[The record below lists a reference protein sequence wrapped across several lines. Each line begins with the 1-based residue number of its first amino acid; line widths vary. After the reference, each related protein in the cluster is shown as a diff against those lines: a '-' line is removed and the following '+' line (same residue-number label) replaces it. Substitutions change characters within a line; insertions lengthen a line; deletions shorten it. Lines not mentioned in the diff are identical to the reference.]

1 MSTDEEGQRP
11 KLPRFRAW
19 VRRIVAFAV
28 WIVFVRYLRGIQPL
42 PYPGLPFTIG
52 IVLLIV
58 VASLYA
64 FQSLWTFLP
73 YVIAFP
79 FWAPV
84 YLLGSLVALLRVPV
98 MGLSAR
104 LGRFYRSPIA
114 AFLHIPLVFALE
126 ALIYS
131 SRTRAY
137 LAGALIVLL
146 LTTLDMVI
154 LTFFMSPSLL
164 IARRILRFVRSYV
177 SKGHLEA
184 TIYHRRFRAWP
195 DADTFEKAKDQAEFS
210 FKAAG
215 WMERFTTTLLSPR
228 AVVTSFL
235 MLLLITFSLVAL
247 NFGFMYFAGSKLDTH
262 FFGCTTTTPDIID
275 STFFSLTYITTAG
288 GSRLC
293 AGTLLAKALVAIEL
307 FCGLALLSVA
317 GIGFATLHSTDV
329 EGTREE
335 LSAILLEAYERLRQI
350 MSTLF
355 DALRLAA
362 AGKLP
367 HEDVI
372 KAEARESKNKEE
384 TVWAEQVRKAAK
396 ALPEDEI
403 SKAAAEMMHA
413 LDDQSGAVQSGAV
426 EKAVQQPETESRP
439 VRGRQSKRR
448 SRR

>member
-1 MSTDEEGQRP
+1 LSTDAEDPRP

-19 VRRIVAFAV
+19 VRRIVALAV
-28 WIVFVRYLRGIQPL
+28 WIVFVRYLRGLPPL
-42 PYPGLPFTIG
+42 PHPDLPLTIG
-52 IVLLIV
+52 AALLTV

-79 FWAPV
+79 LWAPV
-84 YLLGSLVALLRVPV
+84 YSLGSLVALLRVPV

-114 AFLHIPLVFALE
+114 AFLHIPLVLALE

-137 LAGALIVLL
+137 LTSALVVLL
-146 LTTLDMVI
+146 LATLDMVI

-164 IARRILRFVRSYV
+164 IARRILRLVRRYV
-177 SKGHLEA
+177 DKGHLEA

-195 DADTFEKAKDQAEFS
+195 DPDTFEKAKDQAEFM

-215 WMERFTTTLLSPR
+215 WIEKSTDTLLSPR

-235 MLLLITFSLVAL
+235 ILLLITFFFVSL
-247 NFGFMYFAGSKLDTH
+247 NFGFIYLAGTKLEAH
-262 FFGCTTTTPDIID
+262 FFGCTTTTPDIVD

-288 GSRLC
+288 GSGLC
-293 AGTLLAKALVAIEL
+293 AGTTLAKALVAIEL
-307 FCGLALLSVA
+307 FCGLTLLSVA

-335 LSAILLEAYERLRQI
+335 LSTILREAFERLRQI
-350 MSTLF
+350 MTTLVE
-355 DALRLAA
+355 ALRLAA

-367 HEDVI
+367 HEDAI
-372 KAEARESKNKEE
+372 KAEARESKKEEE

-403 SKAAAEMMHA
+403 SKAAAEMMGA
-413 LDDQSGAVQSGAV
+413 FDDQSDTA
-426 EKAVQQPETESRP
+426 EKAAQPVVEARP
-439 VRGRQSKRR
+439 VLGRRNKRR
-448 SRR
+448 SKR